1 MKQKEPADVVEHL
14 PLHLSASVRFCWAM
28 DDTNI
33 YTLQLPFYHGHG
45 GLSLCMPA
53 PFLFQNGSTRV

>member
-45 GLSLCMPA
+45 GPA
-53 PFLFQNGSTRV
+53 TTQEDNRKT